1 MTVDTQYGRNSD
13 FIYRKIVEE
22 YVLVPLHQN
31 VADMECVYTLN
42 EVGAFIWEKL
52 AQPASKADLQKTM
65 LEAYDAEPEVLV
77 ADLEQF
83 LDEMTAIGA
92 LKEV

>member
-1 MTVDTQYGRNSD
+1 MTNETQYGRNSD